1 MIPRPQHRDRV
12 HGQSGQPIAKRPWR
26 LFASQAQ
33 QQGDLHVRRLAARR
47 QVHRR
52 GVLVPVHEHQARPA
66 GDVTQRGN
74 GSEQHGAVGAVHERK
89 PARRQR
95 RAHPAVQRVDH
106 LEQCPLVEQARPG
119 GPLSDRAGK
128 HEIWLHDR
136 IRAERRR
143 QSRRPQR
150 LSRPGLARG
159 PPHPVERHPDQVDPC
174 SARRVL
180 GGRGYPHHVLPAI
193 ADKPHPGLP
202 RISRKDQRGNP
213 GRRRDRK
220 PRFLALRGFDHL
232 LIGSCSVNWLLADA
246 ITAGANRLRSRGTG
260 AMADDILSIYA
271 RSQPDKPAV
280 IDDRPDGTVVAWTY
294 AELEAQA
301 NRVANLL
308 LSLGAG
314 PGKKV
319 LWCGPNSPQVVA
331 IMSASRKIGA
341 VAVPLNYR
349 LTPEEALYV
358 INHSDAEVAYV
369 DYEHAPMFAALRD
382 RLEKVRHI
390 IAVGGPAPDGMLT
403 DADIAAAPADA
414 PDVGDAA
421 GTGGTMIYTS
431 GTTGKPKGAV
441 RSGAPDPELL
451 GALLGLFA
459 YRPDDIYI
467 TSGPLYH
474 SGPSAFM
481 GAGMLFGQTI
491 IVQRKF
497 DAEDWLRLV
506 DKYKASST
514 FSAPALVRMI
524 CALPKEVKERYD
536 RSSMRVMIA
545 NAAPWSYAL
554 KQQYVADFP
563 PESLFEVYGSTEL
576 GVDTVL
582 LPADQMRKPGSCGKP
597 APGIEIALLD
607 ADGNEVTGTGPD
619 HAGEVFVRSKG
630 AFDTYYKNDASFE
643 SNSRGDYHTV
653 GDVAYWDDEGYLY
666 ICDRKTDMII
676 SGGMN
681 IYPAEIEAADR
692 KSTRLNSSHV

>member
-1 MIPRPQHRDRV
+1 
-12 HGQSGQPIAKRPWR
+12 
-26 LFASQAQ
+26 
-33 QQGDLHVRRLAARR
+33 
-47 QVHRR
+47 
-52 GVLVPVHEHQARPA
+52 
-66 GDVTQRGN
+66 
-74 GSEQHGAVGAVHERK
+74 
-89 PARRQR
+89 
-95 RAHPAVQRVDH
+95 
-106 LEQCPLVEQARPG
+106 
-119 GPLSDRAGK
+119 
-128 HEIWLHDR
+128 
-136 IRAERRR
+136 
-143 QSRRPQR
+143 
-150 LSRPGLARG
+150 
-159 PPHPVERHPDQVDPC
+159 
-174 SARRVL
+174 
-180 GGRGYPHHVLPAI
+180 
-193 ADKPHPGLP
+193 
-202 RISRKDQRGNP
+202 
-213 GRRRDRK
+213 
-220 PRFLALRGFDHL
+220 
-232 LIGSCSVNWLLADA
+232 
-246 ITAGANRLRSRGTG
+246 
-260 AMADDILSIYA
+260 MADDILSIYA
-271 RSQPDKPAV
+271 QSQPDKPAV
-280 IDDRPDGTVVAWTY
+280 IDDKPDGTVVAWTY

-301 NRVANLL
+301 NRIGNLL
-308 LSLGAG
+308 LSLGIS

-331 IMSASRKIGA
+331 IMSAARKVGA

-369 DYEHAPMFAALRD
+369 DHEHAPMFAALRD
-382 RLEKVRHI
+382 QPGGQLETVRHI
-390 IAVGGPAPDGMLT
+390 IAVGGPAPGEMPAGMLT
-403 DADIAAAPADA
+403 DADIAAAPAGA

-582 LPADQMRKPGSCGKP
+582 MP
-597 APGIEIALLD
+597 D

-681 IYPAEIEAADR
+681 IYPAEIEAALEQHPEIYDVAVFGIPSEEWGEVVHATVVR
-692 KSTRLNSSHV
+692 SPESSLSAEEIAAFAREHLAGYKVPRSVDFMDELPRTGSGKILKRQLRAPYWAGRTAQVG